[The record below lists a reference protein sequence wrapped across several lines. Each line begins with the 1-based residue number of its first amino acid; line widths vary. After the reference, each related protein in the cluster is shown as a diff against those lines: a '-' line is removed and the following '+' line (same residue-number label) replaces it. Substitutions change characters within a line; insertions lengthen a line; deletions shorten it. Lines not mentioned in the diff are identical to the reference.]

1 MIVLKVA
8 NTRKIGLIT
17 KTTGID
23 QIFGYDPISATN
35 ETKLSDKDDFTRTKR
50 WMK

>member
-1 MIVLKVA
+1 MFATLKQSYEFHDYTKITK
-8 NTRKIGLIT
+8 TRKIGLIT

-35 ETKLSDKDDFTRTKR
+35 EIKFSE
-50 WMK
+50 